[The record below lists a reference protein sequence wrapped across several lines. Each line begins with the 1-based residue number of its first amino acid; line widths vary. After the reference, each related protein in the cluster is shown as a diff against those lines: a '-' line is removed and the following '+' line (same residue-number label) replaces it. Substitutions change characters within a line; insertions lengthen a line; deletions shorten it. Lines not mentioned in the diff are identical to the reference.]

1 MKVKIT
7 AATPHRVSAK
17 ASMKVTATMD
27 TGTSAASR
35 TVRARRKVLMALA
48 RIWIMAG
55 GGFSLPR
62 PRPNGPPYFGRNQVA
77 SALHQVGVLLELA
90 DANVFR
96 IRSYQNGSRTLGTL
110 TDDLWELV
118 ETSRLVE
125 IKGIGKGLASGIE
138 QAMREGTWPSDWVD
152 LHDNTPPGML
162 DMLDIPGLGPKRIRV
177 MHEALGVASV
187 EDLREA
193 CESGQVAELKG
204 FGAKTQARLLD
215 GIDLLARFRSR
226 RRLDIGLMYGEAFQS
241 RVATIPGVQHA
252 TLAGSARR
260 RRETIGDLDLVV
272 AVDQTDHAAV
282 AEAILALPG
291 IADVKGA
298 GSSKI
303 SLILDTEI
311 FDEAFTL
318 PHLDANVMDAI
329 GGAEYES
336 MEAGGTI
343 DAQVRLVPPEVAPF
357 TLAYFTGSKEH
368 NIAMRQR
375 AIDQGLR
382 LNEFGLIPEAL
393 AGDLKG
399 MEAAVHSLEAS
410 SEADI
415 YAHLGLA
422 YVPPELR
429 EDTGEVAAALG
440 GGLPALLEPSMIR
453 GSLHNHTNLSDGEAR
468 LEVMADAAHRMG
480 WSWLGLADHSP
491 SLVIANGASAEDL
504 LAQGA
509 SVRAANAEWDKQG
522 KDFRLFHG
530 VESDVL
536 EGGRLDHP
544 DEVLNELDYVV
555 ASVHALG
562 RWRGRDEQTNTEEL
576 LQAIDHPA
584 TTVLGHPTGRIL
596 QGRDG
601 YEVDLMAVLEHMAE
615 HNADGRLKAM
625 ELNASPYRL
634 DLDWRHCKRA
644 KELGVPVVV
653 NPDAHSV
660 RGLADMAY
668 GVMTARRGW
677 LGPDDVLNT
686 LSGEA
691 MAARLRGDED

>member
-1 MKVKIT
+1 MRHAETLVMG
-7 AATPHRVSAK
+7 A
-17 ASMKVTATMD
+17 
-27 TGTSAASR
+27 
-35 TVRARRKVLMALA
+35 
-48 RIWIMAG
+48 

-62 PRPNGPPYFGRNQVA
+62 PRPKGPPYFGRNQVA
-77 SALHQVGVLLELA
+77 AALHQVGVLLELA

-110 TDDLWELV
+110 TEDLWELV
-118 ETSRLVE
+118 QTGRLVD
-125 IKGIGKGLASGIE
+125 IKGIGKGLASAVE
-138 QAMREGTWPSDWVD
+138 QAMTEGAWPNDWVD
-152 LHDNTPPGML
+152 LHNNTPPGML
-162 DMLDIPGLGPKRIRV
+162 EMLDIPGLGPKRIRM
-177 MHEALGVASV
+177 MHEALGVASIA
-187 EDLREA
+187 DLREA
-193 CESGQVAELKG
+193 CESGEVAKLKG
-204 FGAKTQARLLD
+204 FGAKSQTKLLG

-226 RRLDIGLMYGEAFQS
+226 RRLDIGLMYGEAFQR
-241 RVATIPGVQHA
+241 RVAGIAGVQDA
-252 TLAGSARR
+252 ILAGSARR

-272 AVDQTDHAAV
+272 SVDNDDHTAV

-311 FDEAFTL
+311 FDEAFAL
-318 PHLDANVMDAI
+318 PHLDANVLDAI
-329 GGAEYES
+329 GGSEYES

-399 MEAAVHSLEAS
+399 MDAAVHSLKAAT
-410 SEADI
+410 EADI
-415 YAHLGLA
+415 YAHLGLS

-429 EDTGEVAAALG
+429 EDMGEVAAAMQND
-440 GGLPALLEPSMIR
+440 LPALLEPNMIR
-453 GSLHNHTNLSDGEAR
+453 GSLHNHTNLSDGEAS
-468 LEVMADAAHRMG
+468 LEVMADAAQRMG

-491 SLVIANGASAEDL
+491 TLVVANGASAEDL

-509 SVRAANAEWDKQG
+509 KVRAANAEWAEEG
-522 KDFRLFHG
+522 KEFRLFHG

-536 EGGRLDHP
+536 DGGRLDHP

-555 ASVHALG
+555 ASVHAIG

-576 LQAIDHPA
+576 LKAIDRPA

-601 YEVDLMAVLEHMAE
+601 YEVDLMEVLDHMAE

-644 KELGVPVVV
+644 KELGVPVIV

-660 RGLADMAY
+660 RGLTDMAY
-668 GVMTARRGW
+668 GVMAARRGW
-677 LGPDDVLNT
+677 LGPADVLNT
-686 LSGEA
+686 LDGEA
-691 MAARLRGDED
+691 MSARLRGDEG